1 MNFLFAGF
9 LYRLS
14 TVKTSVRSLING
26 FVNRQST
33 CYFPLEISFYFNVH
47 CEQADLYRFFS
58 VFNPYIIFTV
68 RQLEKARAA
77 GNLTIDPSTAAI
89 LSTDPSILSDD
100 VLSDNSL
107 KTEEAL
113 MTVNQDSVSAD
124 TMNDHDYGTVAAK
137 RMKTES

>member
-1 MNFLFAGF
+1 MRVLFLDADSSCVNFL
-9 LYRLS
+9 
-14 TVKTSVRSLING
+14 
-26 FVNRQST
+26 
-33 CYFPLEISFYFNVH
+33 SFFH
-47 CEQADLYRFFS
+47 IFIF
-58 VFNPYIIFTV
+58 FTV

-107 KTEEAL
+107 KAEESL

>member
-1 MNFLFAGF
+1 MF
-9 LYRLS
+9 
-14 TVKTSVRSLING
+14 
-26 FVNRQST
+26 
-33 CYFPLEISFYFNVH
+33 
-47 CEQADLYRFFS
+47 RFFFVS
-58 VFNPYIIFTV
+58 YPFIFFTV